1 MATKNEKTT
10 NPNAESEDNTQVADA
25 GVPGQI
31 QYPDREVDA
40 ERAAAFAAGKEEAL
54 YEDEDDPRNTTWENP
69 ADDRRSPEQKEA
81 NETEPEAKL

>member
-1 MATKNEKTT
+1 MTKAEETT

-40 ERAAAFAAGKEEAL
+40 EHAAAYAGGKEEHL
-54 YEDEDDPRNTTWENP
+54 YEDPDDPRNETWENP
-69 ADDRRSPEQKEA
+69 ADTRTTEQRRADAED
-81 NETEPEAKL
+81 TEDDTDE